1 MKSMEWYQVVKLPSA
16 TIPRFF
22 LLLFIRRKRQGLN
35 LRKNRIIIAWQSETE
50 AKNDCDYRKNAF
62 ECK

>member
-1 MKSMEWYQVVKLPSA
+1 MVKLPSA
-16 TIPRFF
+16 TIPCFF

-35 LRKNRIIIAWQSETE
+35 LRKNRLIAGQIETK